1 MRNCA
6 SEVRVCDAPRNDSGN
21 YCPFSV
27 STLSQA
33 LLSRAR
39 CCLRQLRTAS
49 SPSFITARQW
59 RETSRAQA
67 SCPAS
72 RPCWADAAEASKTN
86 EVTKRIL
93 IIWLRLT
100 SATRVIRFRCA
111 VDVNPPQ
118 ARKSAWTGWRLDCV
132 AYCGL
137 LGRDLARLLGQIPVH
152 HGSATRA
159 QVGPMLHHARGD
171 FRNIGDFRTAQA
183 KRIAGAHLLRLAVD
197 DNAASE
203 TARASTGPA

>member
-39 CCLRQLRTAS
+39 CCLRQARTAS

-59 RETSRAQA
+59 RDTSRAQA
-67 SCPAS
+67 SCP
-72 RPCWADAAEASKTN
+72 RWAEAAEAVKTN
-86 EVTKRIL
+86 EVMKKIL

-100 SATRVIRFRCA
+100 SA
-111 VDVNPPQ
+111 N
-118 ARKSAWTGWRLDCV
+118 ARDQILPRL
-132 AYCGL
+132 
-137 LGRDLARLLGQIPVH
+137 
-152 HGSATRA
+152 
-159 QVGPMLHHARGD
+159 
-171 FRNIGDFRTAQA
+171 
-183 KRIAGAHLLRLAVD
+183 
-197 DNAASE
+197 
-203 TARASTGPA
+203 